1 MPPCRIS
8 ENATLRSRLPLE
20 RDRDGVRRVADEK
33 TIVAIRQR
41 RRRRDLT
48 VPVDYRNTKV
58 IERCATGR
66 YLIADKHGRKLPA
79 VAAENTEVRRAA
91 RHRREKRHLPAIVD
105 AHVIQQYERAA
116 RRWCNIVSGNR
127 DRLCAIAA
135 KDSLRCG
142 RAAHKS

>member
-20 RDRDGVRRVADEK
+20 RDREGVRPVADEK

-41 RRRRDLT
+41 RRRGDLT

-58 IERCATGR
+58 IERCAAGR
-66 YLIADKHGRKLPA
+66 GLIADEHGRKLPA
-79 VAAENTEVRRAA
+79 LAAENTEVRRPAS
-91 RHRREKRHLPAIVD
+91 HRREERHLPSIVD

-116 RRWCNIVSGNR
+116 RRWCNIVSGNC
-127 DRLCAIAA
+127 DRLRAIAA
-135 KDSLRCG
+135 KDSLRGG
-142 RAAHKS
+142 RTAHKS